1 LTPEQDVECVSSKEV
16 LARTGISRA
25 TLNNYIAVGLIPRPT
40 VRKPDYAKGPTKIGY
55 FPRWVLDRLA
65 KVQELKSAGM
75 RIPDIATYLQRQK
88 VESLPMA
95 ESLSRQGT
103 HLSIHDLSFP
113 AVFVNHHWE
122 VMWLNDYAEQMLF
135 KKGVRDIVC
144 APERNL
150 LRLLLVGDLSKTV
163 INWKDI
169 VLAHVRLAKRK
180 LNDAAIQEICRETPL
195 ECGETLNLP
204 GLGAKPPVTGRSL
217 IEQKLVLR
225 STTNKALPYTL
236 VAGEFREG
244 ILLLYYPAEVELEE
258 ILDLV
263 SDRAKL
269 VRSLLAEPIPALTS
283 LSILAARLES
293 DLHLTTVLPARE
305 YFDLIT
311 QITRNSQQCIQDH
324 RGVVGIPF
332 HEGIVGFFLSVP
344 TSPAHHLDRTLQCA
358 QALHGEMTAIDQHW
372 KRKKGWSNSL
382 RLSLG
387 LHSGQE
393 CAGNVPSPA
402 GFDYRVIGE
411 SVPEAIKL
419 ATFAR
424 GGTIWASK
432 RFIESLRP
440 DQGRRIVFG
449 IERDFHGARSVD
461 SGIYSRVCEL
471 MDLDTL
477 QRRALHEIE
486 NLAVAQIFSLDL
498 PAEKTGKRDEH

>member
-1 LTPEQDVECVSSKEV
+1 LTPQQDVECVSSKEV
-16 LARTGISRA
+16 LAHSGISRA
-25 TLNNYIAVGLIPRPT
+25 TLNNYIALGLIPRPT
-40 VRKPDYAKGPTKIGY
+40 VRKPDYAEGPTKIGY

-65 KVQELKSAGM
+65 RVQELKSAGM
-75 RIPDIATYLQRQK
+75 RVPDIATYLQRQK
-88 VESLPMA
+88 LDSLPMA
-95 ESLSRQGT
+95 ESPSRQGP

-122 VMWLNDYAEQMLF
+122 LIWLNDYAEQILF

-163 INWKDI
+163 INWKDV

-195 ECGETLNLP
+195 ECGETLSLLR
-204 GLGAKPPVTGRSL
+204 LGAEPVTGRPL

-225 STTNKALPYTL
+225 STTNKTLHYT
-236 VAGEFREG
+236 VFAGEFREG
-244 ILLLYYPAEVELEE
+244 TLLLYYPAEVQVHE

-263 SDRAKL
+263 SGREKL

-293 DLHLTTVLPARE
+293 DLHLATVLPARE
-305 YFDLIT
+305 YFDLII
-311 QITRNSQQCIQDH
+311 QIARNSHQCIQGH

-344 TSPAHHLDRTLQCA
+344 TSPADHLDRTLHCA
-358 QALHGEMTAIDQHW
+358 QALQREMNAIDQHW

-393 CAGNVPSPA
+393 CVGSVPSPA
-402 GFDYRVIGE
+402 GFDYTVIGE
-411 SVPEAIKL
+411 SVLEAIKL
-419 ATFAR
+419 AAFAR

-432 RFIESLRP
+432 RLIESLRP
-440 DQGRRIVFG
+440 DQCRRIVFG
-449 IERDFHGARSVD
+449 IERDFHGARTVN

-471 MDLDTL
+471 MDVDTL
-477 QRRALHEIE
+477 HHRALHEIE

-498 PAEKTGKRDEH
+498 PVEETWKRDEH